1 MESEQ
6 LNMAKLSKEDELSV
20 RKAYVEKMLKQC
32 KKQTED
38 KTMLLLAGAFD
49 DNIESKA
56 KGQVVFLERWI
67 KDIDKEIEQL

>member
-20 RKAYVEKMLKQC
+20 RKAYVEKMLKEC

-38 KTMLLLAGAFD
+38 KVMMLLAGAFA

-56 KGQVVFLERWI
+56 TGQVVFLERWL

>member
-1 MESEQ
+1 MENEQ

-20 RKAYVEKMLKQC
+20 RKTYVEKMLKEC

-38 KTMLLLAGAFD
+38 KVMMLLASAMD
-49 DNIESKA
+49 KDVESKA
-56 KGQVVFLERWI
+56 TGQVVFLERWL